1 MGGVPWLIVLM
12 LQVAGGGV
20 AADRVASGPSRGS
33 LTPAPPDRLQ
43 TSEAR
48 QWRDRIDLKGHI
60 SILADALPRRE
71 ATELRPQAGIETT
84 ARLSDAIRARFE
96 GFAEALIADRDGR
109 VTDAGVRVRD
119 AWIEAAGKRADLRV
133 GYGRVVW
140 GRLDEI
146 QPSDVINPLDTAR
159 FLFDGRASARLPV
172 TFISSR
178 LFLSETLNI
187 QAVVVPRFSRG
198 SFDQLDEPTSP
209 FNLLRDVILPAGLT
223 LSSGVIHHDEPR
235 GVEALSGGARMSATA
250 GRLDF
255 SVAAYRGRDG
265 FGPVSFEP
273 DSLLTAPTPGMFVV
287 GRLVER
293 FPRFTM
299 IAGDFETVRGDWALR
314 GEAAVFVEKKLQTAQ
329 GTLVDGRVLD
339 AGLGFDRRTGDY
351 RVFGS
356 VLVRREWSDDAPAVA
371 KTNVSLVGSIER
383 EFARERYLARVFAVV
398 NPGDAS
404 AFVRG
409 LLVSRLRDNT
419 ALELSAA
426 AFAGTGD
433 DTISRF
439 RTRDFL
445 LARVRVYW

>member
-1 MGGVPWLIVLM
+1 
-12 LQVAGGGV
+12 VA
-20 AADRVASGPSRGS
+20 R
-33 LTPAPPDRLQ
+33 
-43 TSEAR
+43 AR
-48 QWRDRIDLKGHI
+48 QDQNTTPGPPRPRWRDRLDLAGHLTL
-60 SILADALPRRE
+60 LADALPRRDVTE
-71 ATELRPQAGIETT
+71 ARPQAGVEAT
-84 ARLSDAIRARFE
+84 AHLSESMRAKFE
-96 GFAEALIADRDGR
+96 GFAEALVADRDGR

-119 AWIEAAGKRADLRV
+119 AWIEAAGTRADLRV

-172 TFISSR
+172 AFVSSR
-178 LFLSETLNI
+178 LFLSEKFNV
-187 QAVVVPRFSRG
+187 QAVLVPRFRRG

-209 FNLLRDVILPAGLT
+209 FNLVRDLVLPAGVT
-223 LSSGVIHHDEPR
+223 LADAAIRRDEPR
-235 GVEALSGGARMSATA
+235 GFDGVSGGARMSATA

-255 SVAAYRGRDG
+255 SVAAYRGRDA

-273 DSLLTAPTPGMFVV
+273 DLPLAAPAPGVFVA

-299 IAGDFETVRGDWALR
+299 IAGDFETVRGDWAFR
-314 GEAAVFVEKKLQTAQ
+314 GEAAVFVEKTLQTPQ
-329 GTLVDGRVLD
+329 GAPVDGRVFD

-356 VLVRREWSDDAPAVA
+356 ILVRREWSDEVPARA
-371 KTNVSLVGSIER
+371 LTGTNVSLVGSIER
-383 EFARERYLARVFAVV
+383 EFARARYLARVFAVV

-419 ALELSAA
+419 ALELSGA
-426 AFAGTGD
+426 AFTGTGD

-439 RTRDFL
+439 RTRDFV
-445 LARVRVYW
+445 LARVRVHW